1 MNWQNRYYRAAIIG
15 AAATFILQTILALT
29 ADLYLASV
37 LTPLYPVWIIVF
49 VVGWRKEHP
58 RR

>member
-1 MNWQNRYYRAAIIG
+1 MYWQNKYYRAAIFG

-29 ADLYLASV
+29 VDPYFASV